1 MEVLPSDNNA
11 GLHFQ
16 ALRDMCAEINVRIAN
31 SIFANHERARLD
43 MKKQAEDI
51 SKKYGYFDEGDS
63 DYDDK
68 PLPDDVSI
76 KQESDI
82 EIDNA
87 SIKEESDNEINGK
100 KYKEPQLETA
110 AEIEKQAVI
119 DEDKFIKIEL
129 EVNKVDLEASKEAK
143 IKKIQDIF
151 EEVTQEELLKDIEN
165 FFIDDDDI
173 FDNDE
178 ITEGDK
184 KLIMNLIDRTTF
196 TADTK
201 KFIEDN
207 GSKNRNC

>member
-68 PLPDDVSI
+68 SLSDDVSI

-87 SIKEESDNEINGK
+87 SIKEESDNEINRK

-129 EVNKVDLEASKEAK
+129 EVNKVDLKLLRKPKSKK
-143 IKKIQDIF
+143 FRTFLKR
-151 EEVTQEELLKDIEN
+151 LLK
-165 FFIDDDDI
+165 
-173 FDNDE
+173 
-178 ITEGDK
+178 
-184 KLIMNLIDRTTF
+184 
-196 TADTK
+196 
-201 KFIEDN
+201 
-207 GSKNRNC
+207 KNC